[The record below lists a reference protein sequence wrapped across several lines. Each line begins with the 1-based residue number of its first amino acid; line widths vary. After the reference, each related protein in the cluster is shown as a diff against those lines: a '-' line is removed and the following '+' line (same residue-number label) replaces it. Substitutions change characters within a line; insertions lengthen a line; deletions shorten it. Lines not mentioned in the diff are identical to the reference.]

1 MHHRRSRIHAG
12 PCAVTG
18 HQETAMPIKV
28 LLVDD
33 HKIVRQGVQ
42 AYLHTLTD
50 IQVVAEADS
59 GVGAVK
65 AVQEHQPDVVLMDLE
80 MPGELDGIAATSQIR
95 TLRPETQ
102 VIVVTS
108 HHQDE
113 YIFPAVRAG
122 AISYLLKDVEPDELA
137 IAIRKAAHGEAVLD
151 SRVASRIIQELQGIR
166 KDEVNPFTELSDREF
181 EVLRLIAAG
190 KSNAEIAE
198 ALVIGEST
206 VKTHT
211 ANILRKLHLDDRTQA
226 AVYAWKQG
234 IVQRGKNR

>member
-1 MHHRRSRIHAG
+1 
-12 PCAVTG
+12 
-18 HQETAMPIKV
+18 MPITV

-42 AYLHTLTD
+42 AYLHTLAD
-50 IQVVAEADS
+50 IQVVDEADS
-59 GVGAVK
+59 GSAAVL
-65 AVQEHQPDVVLMDLE
+65 AVEQYKPDVVLMDLE
-80 MPGELDGIAATSQIR
+80 MPGEVDGIAATRQIR
-95 TLRPETQ
+95 KLRPETH

-137 IAIRKAAHGEAVLD
+137 AAIRKAKQGEAMLD
-151 SRVASRIIQELQGIR
+151 SRVASRILRELQGLR
-166 KDEVNPFTELSDREF
+166 NDEVNPFTELSEREF

-198 ALVIGEST
+198 TLFIGEST
-206 VKTHT
+206 VKTHIGNT
-211 ANILRKLHLDDRTQA
+211 LKKLHLDDRTQA
-226 AVYAWKQG
+226 AVYAWQQG
-234 IVQRGKNR
+234 IVRR

>member
-1 MHHRRSRIHAG
+1 
-12 PCAVTG
+12 
-18 HQETAMPIKV
+18 MPITV

-42 AYLHTLTD
+42 AYLHTLAD

-59 GVGAVK
+59 GSAAVL
-65 AVQEHQPDVVLMDLE
+65 AVEQYKPDVVLMDLE
-80 MPGELDGIAATSQIR
+80 MPGKVDGIAATRQIR
-95 TLRPETQ
+95 KLRPETQ

-137 IAIRKAAHGEAVLD
+137 AAIRKAKQGEAVLD
-151 SRVASRIIQELQGIR
+151 SRVASRIMRELQGLR
-166 KDEVNPFTELSDREF
+166 KDEVNPFTELSEREF

-198 ALVIGEST
+198 TLFIGEST
-206 VKTHT
+206 VKTHIGNT
-211 ANILRKLHLDDRTQA
+211 LKKLHLDDRTQA
-226 AVYAWKQG
+226 AVYAWQQG
-234 IVQRGKNR
+234 IVRRG

>member
-1 MHHRRSRIHAG
+1 
-12 PCAVTG
+12 
-18 HQETAMPIKV
+18 MPIKV

-33 HKIVRQGVQ
+33 HKIVRQGVR
-42 AYLHTLTD
+42 AYLHTLAD

-59 GVGAVK
+59 GAAAVN
-65 AVQEHQPDVVLMDLE
+65 AVEEYSPDVVLMDLE
-80 MPGELDGIAATSQIR
+80 MPGELDGIAATRQIR
-95 TLRPETQ
+95 KLRPETQ

-137 IAIRKAAHGEAVLD
+137 AAIRKAAQGEAVLD
-151 SRVASRIIQELQGIR
+151 SRVASRIVQELQGLR
-166 KDEVNPFTELSDREF
+166 REDVNPFTELSEREF

-198 ALVIGEST
+198 TLVIGAST
-206 VKTHT
+206 VKTHIGS
-211 ANILRKLHLDDRTQA
+211 ILRKLHLDDRTQA
-226 AVYAWKQG
+226 AVYAWQQG
-234 IVQRGKNR
+234 IVRRTGRGGS

>member
-1 MHHRRSRIHAG
+1 MA
-12 PCAVTG
+12 
-18 HQETAMPIKV
+18 IKI

-33 HKIVRQGVQ
+33 HKIVRQGVR
-42 AYLHTLTD
+42 AYLQTLAD

-59 GVGAVK
+59 GSGAVT
-65 AVQEHQPDVVLMDLE
+65 AVVQYQPDVVLMDLE
-80 MPGELDGIAATSQIR
+80 MPGDLDGIAATRQIR
-95 TLRPETQ
+95 KLQPKTQ

-137 IAIRKAAHGEAVLD
+137 MAIRKAAQGEAVLD
-151 SRVASRIIQELQGIR
+151 SRVASRIVQELQGLR
-166 KDEVNPFTELSDREF
+166 QNDVNPFTELTDREF

-198 ALVIGEST
+198 TLVIGEST
-206 VKTHT
+206 VKTHIGH
-211 ANILRKLHLDDRTQA
+211 ILKKLHLGDRTQA
-226 AVYAWKQG
+226 AVFAW
-234 IVQRGKNR
+234 QRGVVRRE

>member
-1 MHHRRSRIHAG
+1 
-12 PCAVTG
+12 
-18 HQETAMPIKV
+18 MPIQV

-33 HKIVRQGVQ
+33 HKIVRQGVR
-42 AYLHTLTD
+42 AYLHTLKD
-50 IQVVAEADS
+50 IRVVGEADS
-59 GVGAVK
+59 GAAAVS
-65 AVQEHQPDVVLMDLE
+65 AVEQHHPDVVLMDLE
-80 MPGELDGIAATSQIR
+80 MPGDLDGIAATRQIR
-95 TLRPETQ
+95 KLHPETQ
-102 VIVVTS
+102 VIVITS

-137 IAIRKAAHGEAVLD
+137 DAIRKAAQGEAVLD

-198 ALVIGEST
+198 TLVIGEST
-206 VKTHT
+206 VKTHI
-211 ANILRKLHLDDRTQA
+211 ANLLRKLHLDDRTQA
-226 AVYAWKQG
+226 AVYAWRQG
-234 IVQRGKNR
+234 IVQRGKDA

>member
-1 MHHRRSRIHAG
+1 
-12 PCAVTG
+12 
-18 HQETAMPIKV
+18 MPIQV

-33 HKIVRQGVQ
+33 HKIVRQGVR
-42 AYLHTLTD
+42 AYLHTLKD
-50 IQVVAEADS
+50 IRVVGEADS
-59 GVGAVK
+59 GAAAVS
-65 AVQEHQPDVVLMDLE
+65 AVEQHHPDVVLMDLE
-80 MPGELDGIAATSQIR
+80 MPGDMDGIAATRQIR
-95 TLRPETQ
+95 KLHPETQ
-102 VIVVTS
+102 VIVITS

-137 IAIRKAAHGEAVLD
+137 DAIRKAAQGEAVLD

-198 ALVIGEST
+198 TLVIGEST
-206 VKTHT
+206 VKTHI
-211 ANILRKLHLDDRTQA
+211 ANLLRKLHLDDRTQA
-226 AVYAWKQG
+226 AVYAWRQG
-234 IVQRGKNR
+234 IVQRGKDA

>member
-1 MHHRRSRIHAG
+1 M
-12 PCAVTG
+12 
-18 HQETAMPIKV
+18 TAPEKGFIMPIKV

-33 HKIVRQGVQ
+33 HKIVRQGVR
-42 AYLHTLTD
+42 AYLHTLKD
-50 IQVVAEADS
+50 IQVAAEADS
-59 GVGAVK
+59 GAAAVA
-65 AVQEHQPDVVLMDLE
+65 AVEQHRPDVVLMDLE
-80 MPGELDGIAATSQIR
+80 MPGDLDGIAATRQIR
-95 TLRPETQ
+95 RLHPETQ

-137 IAIRKAAHGEAVLD
+137 DAIRKAAHGEAVLD

-234 IVQRGKNR
+234 IVQRGKLNDK